1 MTRASRSAGRAAAMM
16 LAVLLAGCGQRG
28 PLFLP
33 STPPEVEPVAAPAA
47 GRPDADEN
55 DAEPNE
61 R

>member
-1 MTRASRSAGRAAAMM
+1 MTRTRRSAGRAAAIV
-16 LAVLLAGCGQRG
+16 LAVVLASCGQSG

-55 DAEPNE
+55 DDEPNE